1 MKYEADRFFLRSRR
15 FFSFN
20 SSSLRARMTV
30 SYVTVTLGSVF
41 TFVLLVVLVS
51 GVLSAI
57 SPATG
62 DRAFPAAMRQQAQT
76 YALDAAVQ
84 AQGVALDPQT
94 NFIPGQAHT
103 LALPGQDTPDYQ
115 DYHVFA
121 PYIST
126 ASPDPTAASLALLIA
141 PDGRLV
147 ASSYPSHYPAGMSV
161 STLLPEQMRAI
172 DQALAGQTS
181 TGMEHLSSV
190 TLRYTTEPVWSKD
203 RRPIGAIFL
212 QAPEPER
219 GSILSAFGSLLLD
232 FTNLVLLLLV
242 TPIGVFF
249 GWITTRGL
257 VRRIQRLVVAT
268 TQFSG
273 GDYTQRVES
282 RQQDEIGQ
290 LERQFN
296 QMAEQLMEN
305 ISRRQHLAEQN
316 ARLAERSRISREL
329 HDVISQDLFS
339 LSMLAGGLQ
348 SAVPTDSPFQRQ
360 INTLELTTNK
370 MIREMRA
377 LLLELRPTSLE
388 HLSLDEALAELAAAY
403 RTRLG
408 ISITIDVTNRPL
420 EARIEHAL
428 FRITQEALSNAARHA
443 HATVITLALAHCGE
457 AIELCIHDNGRGFN
471 TEDPSLRHG
480 LGLHLLQERV
490 EELHGSLQLESS
502 PGMGTTL
509 KVRVPLEENL

>member
-1 MKYEADRFFLRSRR
+1 MQSRAILFPKRFRFLLP
-15 FFSFN
+15 FSWTG
-20 SSSLRARMTV
+20 LRARMTI
-30 SYVTVTLGSVF
+30 SYMFVTLGSVL
-41 TFVLLVVLVS
+41 TFVILVVLVG
-51 GVLSAI
+51 GVLTAI

-62 DRAFPAAMRQQAQT
+62 DRAFLAAMRQQAQS
-76 YALDAAVQ
+76 YALNAAVQ
-84 AQGVALDPQT
+84 AQEVILDPHT
-94 NFIPGQAHT
+94 NFIPGQAHS
-103 LALPGQDTPDYQ
+103 LALPGQENPDYQ

-121 PYIST
+121 PYITT
-126 ASPDPTAASLALLIA
+126 ASPDPTSISLALLIA
-141 PDGRLV
+141 PGGRLV
-147 ASSYPSHYPAGMSV
+147 ASSYPSHYPAGMPV
-161 STLLPEQMRAI
+161 SALLPNQVHAI

-181 TGMEHLSSV
+181 TGIEHLSSI
-190 TLRYTTEPVWSKD
+190 TLGYAAEPVESKD
-203 RRPIGAIFL
+203 NRPIGAIFL
-212 QAPEPER
+212 QTPSPAR
-219 GSILSAFGSLLLD
+219 DSIFSAFGSLLLD

-257 VRRIQRLVVAT
+257 VRRIQGLVVAT

-282 RQQDEIGQ
+282 HHQDEIGQ
-290 LERQFN
+290 LERKFN

-348 SAVPTDSPFQRQ
+348 SAVPTASPFQRQ
-360 INTLELTTNK
+360 ISTLELTTNK

-377 LLLELRPTSLE
+377 LLLELRPTNLE
-388 HLSLDEALAELAAAY
+388 NLRLDEALAELAAAY

-408 ISITIDVTNRPL
+408 ISIDIELTNIPM
-420 EARIEHAL
+420 EAGIEGAL
-428 FRITQEALSNAARHA
+428 LRITQEALSNAARHA
-443 HATVITLALAHCGE
+443 DATAITLALAPCGE

-471 TEDPSLRHG
+471 TEDPGLRHG
-480 LGLHLLQERV
+480 LGLRLMQERV
-490 EELHGSLQLESS
+490 EELHGSLQLESR
-502 PGMGTTL
+502 PGVGSTL
-509 KVRVPLEENL
+509 KVWIPLEERL